1 MKLFVAG
8 PEVFLPNGRE
18 LFAIKCD
25 LIRAAGFVPSCPY
38 DPGVPDNLTGTD
50 LAMAISANDERLIRE
65 SDIFLANLTPF
76 RGVSADAGT
85 VYELGFMCALERP
98 VHGYSN
104 VAAGFGQRTVD
115 LFKGQV
121 VPKGEG
127 MYDAPDGTL
136 IEEFGMAD
144 NLMIDGGILRR
155 GGIFVCR
162 DVPADEVLSSL
173 DVFKECLSLVAER
186 HLG

>member
-25 LIRAAGFVPSCPY
+25 LIRQAGFVASCPY
-38 DPGVPDNLTGTD
+38 DPGVPEHLTGTD

-121 VPKGEG
+121 VSTGEG

-162 DVPADEVLSSL
+162 DVPAGEVLTSL
-173 DVFKECLSLVAER
+173 AVFKECLALVAKH

>member
-18 LFAIKCD
+18 LFAAKCE
-25 LIRAAGFVPSCPY
+25 LIRDAGFVPSCPY
-38 DPGVPDNLTGTD
+38 DPGVPDDLTGVD

-65 SDIFLANLTPF
+65 SDVFLANLTPF
-76 RGVSADAGT
+76 RGVSADSGT
-85 VYELGFMCALERP
+85 VYELGFVCALEKP

-115 LFKGQV
+115 LFK
-121 VPKGEG
+121 
-127 MYDAPDGTL
+127 
-136 IEEFGMAD
+136 
-144 NLMIDGGILRR
+144 
-155 GGIFVCR
+155 
-162 DVPADEVLSSL
+162 DEILSSL
-173 DVFKECLSLVAER
+173 DVFKECLALVAER

>member
-1 MKLFVAG
+1 MKLFIAG
-8 PEVFLPNGRE
+8 PEVFLPNARDLVAQKCE
-18 LFAIKCD
+18 LV
-25 LIRAAGFVPSCPY
+25 RAAGFAPVSPF
-38 DPGVPDNLTGTD
+38 DPGVPDGLSGLE
-50 LAMAISANDERLIRE
+50 LALAISANDERLIRE
-65 SDIFLANLTPF
+65 SDLMIANLTPF

-85 VYELGFMCALERP
+85 VFELGFMCALERP

-104 VAAGFGQRTVD
+104 IGAGFGQRTVD

-121 VPKGEG
+121 VLKGEG

-155 GGIFVCR
+155 NGIFICR
-162 DVPADEVLSSL
+162 DVAPGDVMTNL
-173 DVFKECLSLVAER
+173 DVFKTCLDKVAAL